1 MRIVLYLHPCCVPCA
16 SPHDMYCVSSP
27 CTVYTCTWRHDD
39 VRTVWD
45 TVWRGVYSCM

>member
-27 CTVYTCTWRHDD
+27 CTVYTCTWR
-39 VRTVWD
+39 RT
-45 TVWRGVYSCM
+45 YCM